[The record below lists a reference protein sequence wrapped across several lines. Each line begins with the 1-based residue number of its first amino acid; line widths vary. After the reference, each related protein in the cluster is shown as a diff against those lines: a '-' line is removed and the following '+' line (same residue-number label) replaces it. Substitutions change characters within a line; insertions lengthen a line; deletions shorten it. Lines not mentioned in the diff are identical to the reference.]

1 MATHPHMLH
10 DAHPRIHAVQ
20 ERALHDARARRW
32 CWLALTGAVLLA
44 LYVGGLAWAAREVEA
59 GVARSVQPLP
69 LVMHDNPATD

>member
-10 DAHPRIHAVQ
+10 DAHPRIRAVQ
-20 ERALHDARARRW
+20 EARTRRL

-69 LVMHDNPATD
+69 MAIRDNPALD